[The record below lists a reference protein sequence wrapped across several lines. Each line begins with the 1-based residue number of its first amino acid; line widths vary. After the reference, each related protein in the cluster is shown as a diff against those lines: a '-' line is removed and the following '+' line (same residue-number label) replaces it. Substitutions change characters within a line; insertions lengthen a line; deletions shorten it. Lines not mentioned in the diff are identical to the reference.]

1 MLEYIKRK
9 QLYYYINLPDADWY
23 HQENFKKPPA
33 KN

>member
-9 QLYYYINLPDADWY
+9 QLYYYINLFDAGWY
-23 HQENFKKPPA
+23 HRENFEKLPA